1 MEISK
6 NGKKNFWKN
15 TMENNKKIILK
26 KKEDYNEKDNK
37 FEK

>member
-1 MEISK
+1 
-6 NGKKNFWKN
+6 
-15 TMENNKKIILK
+15 MENNKKIILK